1 MSCRKLEE
9 GTCGVSKYTFKHDI
23 EIRALK
29 NQRMNPVLFCFI
41 FSAMISKLSG
51 IVCHFEHLITAIS
64 VKKQRKFPDVYVAK

>member
-9 GTCGVSKYTFKHDI
+9 GTCGMSKYTFKLDI

-51 IVCHFEHLITAIS
+51 IICHFEHLITAT
-64 VKKQRKFPDVYVAK
+64 YTH